1 MIISI
6 LFILSVIVA
15 ILNDLLMVI
24 RIFNILRV
32 IRIVLTSCFVSC
44 QDIYF
49 CTADSQD
56 IHQENYIQEA
66 PDCFPDK
73 CQDLN

>member
-15 ILNDLLMVI
+15 VLNDLLMVI
-24 RIFNILRV
+24 RFFNILRV

-44 QDIYF
+44 QDIYI
-49 CTADSQD
+49 CTAVVRIFIRINIFRRLLIVFLISVR
-56 IHQENYIQEA
+56 I
-66 PDCFPDK
+66 
-73 CQDLN
+73 